1 MEENPR
7 PLQKISVIKLSE
19 KQTNKQKNKHQK
31 TRYDPLDI
39 LASTVPETET
49 S

>member
-1 MEENPR
+1 MEENTR
-7 PLQKISVIKLSE
+7 PLQIISVIQMSE

-31 TRYDPLDI
+31 NKYDPLDI
-39 LASTVPETET
+39 LASTVPETGT